1 MDHRQLEKIRG
12 LVGEI
17 SAEQLRY
24 VDCFVAAGIGLFI
37 PSVGPCFY
45 AITPDHSHPA
55 YSFIL
60 TFDDNSRIE
69 AQGRSFSPSPGTVL
83 AMDPLAVHHE
93 VPTGEQPRYIAIMVS
108 QELHDREAQRYATT
122 GKPYGFRSFLPRPE
136 LVCLLKEFM
145 TEYEAAL
152 PGSETVLEAIAIR
165 IVHSLLRAACGV
177 QAPAPSIAGRIEI
190 NRVIEYLHRHFGDKM
205 TVEEM
210 ANIAAMSPS
219 HFSRVFR
226 LETGASPMNYL
237 IDLRLAKAR
246 RLLVAGE
253 RCVTSVALRCG
264 FASPS
269 HFTDSF
275 RKRFGCPPSDVV
287 SAAKAG

>member
-1 MDHRQLEKIRG
+1 MDNRQLDKIRA

-17 SAEQLRY
+17 SEEQLRY

-60 TFDDNSRIE
+60 TFDDNSRIV
-69 AQGRSFSPSPGTVL
+69 AAGTSFSPAPGTVL
-83 AMDPLAVHHE
+83 AMDPLAIHHE

-108 QELHDREAQRYATT
+108 RELHAREARQYFTAGSPYA
-122 GKPYGFRSFLPRPE
+122 FRSFLPRPE
-136 LVCLLKEFM
+136 LVGLLKEFM
-145 TEYEAAL
+145 TEHESAL

-165 IVHSLLRAACGV
+165 IVHSLLRAAHRV
-177 QAPAPSIAGRIEI
+177 QTPAPSIAGRIEI
-190 NRVIEYLHRHFGDKM
+190 NRVIEYLHQRFGDRV

-210 ANIAAMSPS
+210 AAVATMSPS

-226 LETGASPMNYL
+226 RETGTSPMNYL

-246 RLLVAGE
+246 RLIVAGE
-253 RCVTSVALRCG
+253 RCVTTVALRCG

-275 RKRFGCPPSDVV
+275 RKRFGCPPSDVI